1 MSGEQITEDPFLNS
15 VCREL
20 DKMLS
25 LCHNIVMTIRQMTI
39 LKSFQKAPAKGK
51 IRREYFEAF
60 EKKMA
65 YRTTKTERPEV
76 TVRMVEKVFQKATSK
91 RHG

>member
-1 MSGEQITEDPFLNS
+1 
-15 VCREL
+15 
-20 DKMLS
+20 
-25 LCHNIVMTIRQMTI
+25 MTIRKMTI

-51 IRREYFEAF
+51 IRRDYFEAF
-60 EKKMA
+60 GKKMA